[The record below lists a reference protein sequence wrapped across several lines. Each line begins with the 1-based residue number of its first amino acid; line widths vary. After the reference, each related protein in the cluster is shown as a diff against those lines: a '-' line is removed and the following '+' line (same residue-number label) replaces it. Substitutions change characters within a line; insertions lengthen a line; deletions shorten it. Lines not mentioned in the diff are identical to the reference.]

1 MIDRGIQFYSRFE
14 IHSNLFVNARAHLSP
29 RRQQPFTSSSWQT
42 IGWTQTGFV
51 GFFAGEEGRGGWSSA
66 LLDIN
71 RASTQLIPF
80 DGPIFARIFHTRLKS
95 SQENSSPSIFWLI
108 FNSFFSFSVLR
119 RIVVETLIVYYCFSF
134 REYSVECWGFQPPRK
149 KASDF
154 PFAYDFHSLLTKYA
168 AIFATFKIAFFF
180 FFNQKYRRTVSSI
193 FDTNE
198 CNSLFYCS
206 TFILPIKRNEI
217 D

>member
-51 GFFAGEEGRGGWSSA
+51 GFFAGEEGRSSA

-95 SQENSSPSIFWLI
+95 SQENSSPSIFCLI

-134 REYSVECWGFQPPRK
+134 REYSNAGGFSPLEK
-149 KASDF
+149 KH
-154 PFAYDFHSLLTKYA
+154 PIFHLHT
-168 AIFATFKIAFFF
+168 I
-180 FFNQKYRRTVSSI
+180 SI
-193 FDTNE
+193 R
-198 CNSLFYCS
+198 C
-206 TFILPIKRNEI
+206 
-217 D
+217 